1 MSFGAGSQ
9 GDNWPVLVPPMGT
22 ERIVLDLKANN
33 QNDDNLGRTVEL
45 TFTYWLSDKGTNAN
59 LEHRQTV
66 LLMA

>member
-1 MSFGAGSQ
+1 
-9 GDNWPVLVPPMGT
+9 MGT